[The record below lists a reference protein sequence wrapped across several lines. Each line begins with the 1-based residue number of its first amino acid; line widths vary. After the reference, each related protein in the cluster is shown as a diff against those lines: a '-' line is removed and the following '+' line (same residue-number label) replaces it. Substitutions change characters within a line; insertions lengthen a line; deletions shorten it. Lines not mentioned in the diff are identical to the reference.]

1 MQKIWLVIDSV
12 TKHRTDGSFVRLIS
26 PVTIDEQTTL
36 KVLKEFANNIY
47 PVLKAH
53 IPS

>member
-12 TKHRTDGSFVRLIS
+12 TRHRTDGSFVRLVS
-26 PVTIDEQTTL
+26 SVTVNEETTV
-36 KVLKEFANNIY
+36 KILKEFANKVY
-47 PVLKAH
+47 PVLNEH